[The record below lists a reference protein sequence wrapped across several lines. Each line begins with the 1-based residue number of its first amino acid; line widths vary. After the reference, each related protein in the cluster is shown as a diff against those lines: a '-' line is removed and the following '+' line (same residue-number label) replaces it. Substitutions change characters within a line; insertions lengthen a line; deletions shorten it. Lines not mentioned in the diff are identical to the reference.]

1 LEAIA
6 SLMWR
11 NFSQLNTDRRIGY
24 TYWLMPNI
32 RGSFVAEHCPK
43 RMNVWI
49 DFLLIHYP
57 LVFSALPAKLLDHSM
72 NAEKNCVRFV
82 LAFAFLCSYFHS
94 IEF

>member
-1 LEAIA
+1 
-6 SLMWR
+6 M
-11 NFSQLNTDRRIGY
+11 
-24 TYWLMPNI
+24 
-32 RGSFVAEHCPK
+32 AEHCPK